1 MKKYTIIIPTTNNVV
16 GINDIVKEDPLVS
29 SVICEN
35 NNLEALPISPFYNS
49 FVKSPTGI
57 IEKLVGHPSFRID
70 ITKPIHNGK
79 SWQLAIAIA
88 HIFFKNNILN
98 FSNENQ
104 LLTKKTEEI
113 IWASGTINSNLEI
126 KKINYLDQKIYNS
139 MNFFK
144 NCIQNKI
151 QINVIL
157 SIENKDDF
165 DSLLSNNEFLKEA
178 INTKSIK
185 VLFFKNLYGLFDHL
199 NLKNILNKPT
209 KELSFFQ
216 KSKKNLSLLSVIFV
230 TILFALMFNSI
241 WQKTSP
247 LLSLNDNKNYS
258 LLLTTLK
265 TYRYGNFTERVVAYF
280 YDYIQ
285 TLQSN
290 EINKQIRLNFIPY
303 NDLESNKLKCL
314 QGNQSID
321 YVCDLN
327 LEVSNIGKETVFLW
341 ALKFSNLNS
350 KEKSFKNINKKSDIV
365 NGMIKSN
372 ETYLIDIK
380 NSHEPITLLIVY
392 SKEFD
397 IKIIDWLKRVDRENS
412 LLETTI
418 KRIKALGYGY
428 TINSIKNVKLIEN
441 TI

>member
-1 MKKYTIIIPTTNNVV
+1 MKKYTVIIPTTNDVV

-57 IEKLVGHPSFRID
+57 IEKLVGHSSFRTD

-88 HIFFKNNILN
+88 HIFLKNNILN

-139 MNFFK
+139 MSFFK
-144 NCIQNKI
+144 NCIKNEV
-151 QINVIL
+151 QINIIL
-157 SIENKDDF
+157 SIQNRDDF
-165 DSLLSNNEFLKEA
+165 NSLVSNNEFLKNA
-178 INTKSIK
+178 IRNKLIK
-185 VLFFKNLYGLFDHL
+185 VLFLKNLYGLFDHL
-199 NLKNILNKPT
+199 NLKNILKKPI
-209 KELSFFQ
+209 KRLSFFQ
-216 KSKKNLSLLSVIFV
+216 KSKKTLSILSIIFV
-230 TILFALMFNSI
+230 SILFALIFNSI

-247 LLSLNDNKNYS
+247 LLNLNDNKNYS

-265 TYRYGNFTERVVAYF
+265 TYRYGNLTERVIAYF

-285 TLQSN
+285 TIQSN
-290 EINKQIRLNFIPY
+290 EINKKIRLNFIPY
-303 NDLESNKLKCL
+303 NNLETNKLKCV
-314 QGNQSID
+314 QSNQSID

-341 ALKFSNLNS
+341 ALKFSNLNL
-350 KEKSFKNINKKSDIV
+350 KEKASQKTNKKSDIV

-372 ETYLIDIK
+372 EAYLIDIK
-380 NSHEPITLLIVY
+380 NSQEPITLFIVY

-397 IKIIDWLKRVDRENS
+397 IKIIDWLKRVDREKS

-428 TINSIKNVKLIEN
+428 TITSIKNVKLIEN
-441 TI
+441 KI

>member
-199 NLKNILNKPT
+199 NLRNILNKPT
-209 KELSFFQ
+209 KQLSFFQ

-428 TINSIKNVKLIEN
+428 TINRIKNVKLIEN
-441 TI
+441 KI

>member
-1 MKKYTIIIPTTNNVV
+1 MKKYTVIIPTTNNVV

-57 IEKLVGHPSFRID
+57 IEKLVGHSSFRTD

-88 HIFFKNNILN
+88 HIFLKNNILN

-139 MNFFK
+139 MSFFK
-144 NCIQNKI
+144 NCIKNEV
-151 QINVIL
+151 QINIIL
-157 SIENKDDF
+157 SIQNRDDF
-165 DSLLSNNEFLKEA
+165 NSLVSNNEFLKNA
-178 INTKSIK
+178 IKNKLIK
-185 VLFFKNLYGLFDHL
+185 VVFLKNLYGLFDHL
-199 NLKNILNKPT
+199 NLKNILKKPI
-209 KELSFFQ
+209 KRLSFFQ
-216 KSKKNLSLLSVIFV
+216 KSKKTLSILSIIFV
-230 TILFALMFNSI
+230 SILFALIFNSI
-241 WQKTSP
+241 WQKTLP

-265 TYRYGNFTERVVAYF
+265 TYRYGNLTERVIAYF

-285 TLQSN
+285 TIQSN
-290 EINKQIRLNFIPY
+290 EINKKIRLNFIPY
-303 NDLESNKLKCL
+303 NNLESNKLKCV
-314 QGNQSID
+314 QSNQSID

-341 ALKFSNLNS
+341 ALKFSNPNL
-350 KEKSFKNINKKSDIV
+350 KEKASQKTNKKSDIV

-372 ETYLIDIK
+372 EAYLIDIK
-380 NSHEPITLLIVY
+380 NSQEPITLFIVY

-397 IKIIDWLKRVDRENS
+397 IKIIDWLKRVDREKS

-428 TINSIKNVKLIEN
+428 TITSIKNVKLIEN
-441 TI
+441 KI

>member
-1 MKKYTIIIPTTNNVV
+1 MKKYTVIIPTTNNLV

-57 IEKLVGHPSFRID
+57 IEKLVGHSSFRTD

-88 HIFFKNNILN
+88 HIFLKNNILN

-139 MNFFK
+139 MSFFK
-144 NCIQNKI
+144 NCIKNEV
-151 QINVIL
+151 QINIIL
-157 SIENKDDF
+157 SIQNRDDF
-165 DSLLSNNEFLKEA
+165 NSLVSNNEFLKNA
-178 INTKSIK
+178 IRNKLIK
-185 VLFFKNLYGLFDHL
+185 VLFLKNLYGLFDHL
-199 NLKNILNKPT
+199 NLKNILKKPI
-209 KELSFFQ
+209 KRLSFFQ
-216 KSKKNLSLLSVIFV
+216 KSKKTLSILSIIFV
-230 TILFALMFNSI
+230 SILFALIFNSI

-247 LLSLNDNKNYS
+247 LLNLNDNKNYS

-265 TYRYGNFTERVVAYF
+265 TYRYGNLTERVIAYF

-285 TLQSN
+285 TIQSN
-290 EINKQIRLNFIPY
+290 EINKKIRLNFIPY
-303 NDLESNKLKCL
+303 NNLETNKLKCV
-314 QGNQSID
+314 QSNQSID

-341 ALKFSNLNS
+341 ALKFSNLDL
-350 KEKSFKNINKKSDIV
+350 KEKVSQKTNKKSDIV

-372 ETYLIDIK
+372 EAYLIDIK
-380 NSHEPITLLIVY
+380 NSQEPITLFIVY

-397 IKIIDWLKRVDRENS
+397 IKIIDWLKRVDREKS

-428 TINSIKNVKLIEN
+428 TITSIKNVKLIEN
-441 TI
+441 KI

>member
-1 MKKYTIIIPTTNNVV
+1 MKKYTVIIPTTNDVV

-57 IEKLVGHPSFRID
+57 IEKLVGHSSFRTD

-88 HIFFKNNILN
+88 HIFLKNNILN

-126 KKINYLDQKIYNS
+126 KKINYIDQKIYNS
-139 MNFFK
+139 MSFFK
-144 NCIQNKI
+144 NCIKNEV
-151 QINVIL
+151 QINIIL
-157 SIENKDDF
+157 SIQNRDDF
-165 DSLLSNNEFLKEA
+165 NSLVSNNEFLKNA
-178 INTKSIK
+178 IKNKLIK
-185 VLFFKNLYGLFDHL
+185 VLFLKNLYGLFDHL
-199 NLKNILNKPT
+199 NLKNTLKKPI
-209 KELSFFQ
+209 KRLSFFQ
-216 KSKKNLSLLSVIFV
+216 KSKKTLSILSIIFV
-230 TILFALMFNSI
+230 SILFALILNSI

-265 TYRYGNFTERVVAYF
+265 TYRYGNLTERVIAYF

-285 TLQSN
+285 TIQSN
-290 EINKQIRLNFIPY
+290 EINKKIRLNFIPY
-303 NDLESNKLKCL
+303 NNLESNKLKCV
-314 QGNQSID
+314 QSNQSID
-321 YVCDLN
+321 YICDLN

-341 ALKFSNLNS
+341 ALKFSNLNL
-350 KEKSFKNINKKSDIV
+350 KEKASQKTNKKSDIV

-372 ETYLIDIK
+372 EAYLIDIK
-380 NSHEPITLLIVY
+380 NSQEPITLFIVY

-397 IKIIDWLKRVDRENS
+397 IKIIDWLKRVDREKS
-412 LLETTI
+412 LLQTTI

-428 TINSIKNVKLIEN
+428 TITSIKNIKLI
-441 TI
+441 

>member
-1 MKKYTIIIPTTNNVV
+1 MKKYTVIIPTTNNVV

-57 IEKLVGHPSFRID
+57 IEKLVGHSSFRTD

-88 HIFFKNNILN
+88 HIFLKNNILN

-139 MNFFK
+139 MSLFK
-144 NCIQNKI
+144 NCIKNEV
-151 QINVIL
+151 QINIIL
-157 SIENKDDF
+157 SIQNRDDF
-165 DSLLSNNEFLKEA
+165 NSLVSNNEFLKNA
-178 INTKSIK
+178 IKNKLIK
-185 VLFFKNLYGLFDHL
+185 VVFLKNLYGLFDHL
-199 NLKNILNKPT
+199 NLKNILKKPI
-209 KELSFFQ
+209 KRLSFFQ
-216 KSKKNLSLLSVIFV
+216 KSKKTLSILSIIFV
-230 TILFALMFNSI
+230 SILFALIFNSI
-241 WQKTSP
+241 WQKTLP

-265 TYRYGNFTERVVAYF
+265 TYRYGNLTERVIAYF

-285 TLQSN
+285 TIQSN
-290 EINKQIRLNFIPY
+290 EINKKIRLNFIPY
-303 NDLESNKLKCL
+303 NNLESNKLKCV
-314 QGNQSID
+314 QSNQLID

-341 ALKFSNLNS
+341 ALKFSNPNL
-350 KEKSFKNINKKSDIV
+350 KEKASQKTNKKSDIV

-372 ETYLIDIK
+372 EAYLIDIK
-380 NSHEPITLLIVY
+380 NSQEPITLFIVY

-397 IKIIDWLKRVDRENS
+397 IKIIDWLKRVDREKS

-428 TINSIKNVKLIEN
+428 TITSIKNVKLIEN
-441 TI
+441 KI

>member
-1 MKKYTIIIPTTNNVV
+1 MKKYTVIIPTTNDVV

-57 IEKLVGHPSFRID
+57 IEKLVGHSSFRTD

-88 HIFFKNNILN
+88 HIFLKNNILN

-139 MNFFK
+139 MSFFK
-144 NCIQNKI
+144 NCIKNEV
-151 QINVIL
+151 QINIIL
-157 SIENKDDF
+157 SIQNRDDF
-165 DSLLSNNEFLKEA
+165 NSLVSNNEFLKNA
-178 INTKSIK
+178 IKNKLIK
-185 VLFFKNLYGLFDHL
+185 VLFLKNLYGLFDHL
-199 NLKNILNKPT
+199 NLKNTLKKPI
-209 KELSFFQ
+209 KRLSFFQ
-216 KSKKNLSLLSVIFV
+216 KSKKTLSILSIIFV
-230 TILFALMFNSI
+230 SILFALIFNSI

-247 LLSLNDNKNYS
+247 LLNLNDNKNYS

-265 TYRYGNFTERVVAYF
+265 TYRYGNLTERVIAYF

-285 TLQSN
+285 TIQSN
-290 EINKQIRLNFIPY
+290 EINKKIRLNFIPY
-303 NDLESNKLKCL
+303 NNLETNKLKCV
-314 QGNQSID
+314 QSNQSID

-341 ALKFSNLNS
+341 ALKFSNLNL
-350 KEKSFKNINKKSDIV
+350 KEKASQKTNKKSDIV

-372 ETYLIDIK
+372 EAYLIDIK
-380 NSHEPITLLIVY
+380 NSQEPITLFIVY

-397 IKIIDWLKRVDRENS
+397 IKIIDWLKRVDREKS

-428 TINSIKNVKLIEN
+428 TITSIKNIKLIEN
-441 TI
+441 KI

>member
-151 QINVIL
+151 QINIIL

-241 WQKTSP
+241 WQKTLP

-428 TINSIKNVKLIEN
+428 TINRIKNVKLIEN
-441 TI
+441 KI

>member
-104 LLTKKTEEI
+104 LLTKKKEEI

-209 KELSFFQ
+209 KQLSFFQ

-428 TINSIKNVKLIEN
+428 TINRIKNVKLIEN
-441 TI
+441 KI

>member
-380 NSHEPITLLIVY
+380 NSREPITLLIVY

>member
-1 MKKYTIIIPTTNNVV
+1 MKKYTVIIPTTNNVV

-57 IEKLVGHPSFRID
+57 IEKLVGHSSFRTD

-88 HIFFKNNILN
+88 HIFLKNNILN

-139 MNFFK
+139 MSFFK
-144 NCIQNKI
+144 NCIKNEV
-151 QINVIL
+151 QINIIL
-157 SIENKDDF
+157 SIQNRDDF
-165 DSLLSNNEFLKEA
+165 NSLVSNNEFLKNA
-178 INTKSIK
+178 IRNKLIK
-185 VLFFKNLYGLFDHL
+185 VLFLKNLYGLFDHL
-199 NLKNILNKPT
+199 NLKNILKKPI
-209 KELSFFQ
+209 KRLSFFQ
-216 KSKKNLSLLSVIFV
+216 KSKKTLSILSIIFV
-230 TILFALMFNSI
+230 SILFALIFNSI

-247 LLSLNDNKNYS
+247 LLNLNDNKNYS

-265 TYRYGNFTERVVAYF
+265 TYRYGNLTERVIAYF

-285 TLQSN
+285 TKQSN
-290 EINKQIRLNFIPY
+290 EINKKIRLNFIPY
-303 NDLESNKLKCL
+303 NNLESNKLKCV
-314 QGNQSID
+314 QSNQSID

-341 ALKFSNLNS
+341 ALKFSNPNL
-350 KEKSFKNINKKSDIV
+350 KEKASQKTNKKSDIV

-372 ETYLIDIK
+372 EAYLIDIK
-380 NSHEPITLLIVY
+380 NSQEPITLFIVY

-397 IKIIDWLKRVDRENS
+397 IKIIDWLKRVDREKS

-428 TINSIKNVKLIEN
+428 TITSIKNVKLIEN
-441 TI
+441 KI

>member
-1 MKKYTIIIPTTNNVV
+1 MKKYTVIIPTTNDVV

-35 NNLEALPISPFYNS
+35 NNLEALPISPSYNS

-57 IEKLVGHPSFRID
+57 IDKLVGHSSFRID

-79 SWQLAIAIA
+79 SWQLGIAIA
-88 HIFFKNNILN
+88 HIFSKHNILN

-104 LLTKKTEEI
+104 LLTKKTGEI

-126 KKINYLDQKIYNS
+126 KKINYLDQKINNS
-139 MNFFK
+139 MNFLK
-144 NCIQNKI
+144 NCTENGIRTSI
-151 QINVIL
+151 IL
-157 SIENKDDF
+157 SIQNKDDF
-165 DSLLSNNEFLKEA
+165 NSILSNNEFLKESIK
-178 INTKSIK
+178 INLIK
-185 VLFFKNLYGLFDHL
+185 VLFFNNLYDLFDHL
-199 NLKNILNKPT
+199 NLKNILKPI

-216 KSKKNLSLLSVIFV
+216 KSKKTLSFLSVIFV
-230 TILFALMFNSI
+230 IILFAIMFNNV

-247 LLSLNDNKNYS
+247 LLNLNDNKNYS

-265 TYRYGNFTERVVAYF
+265 TYRYGNLTERLVAYF

-290 EINKQIRLNFIPY
+290 EINKQMRLNFIPY

-314 QGNQSID
+314 LGSKAID
-321 YVCDLN
+321 YICNLH
-327 LEVSNIGKETVFLW
+327 LEVSNVGKDTVFLW
-341 ALKFSNLNS
+341 ALKFSNLNLN
-350 KEKSFKNINKKSDIV
+350 EKKSQNLNMKSDIV

-372 ETYLIDIK
+372 EAFLLDIK
-380 NSHEPITLLIVY
+380 NSQEPITLFIVY
-392 SKEFD
+392 SKVFD
-397 IKIIDWLKRVDRENS
+397 IKIINWLKRVDKENS

-428 TINSIKNVKLIEN
+428 TINNIKNVKLIEN
-441 TI
+441 KI

>member
-1 MKKYTIIIPTTNNVV
+1 MKKYTVIIPTTNDVV

-57 IEKLVGHPSFRID
+57 IEKLVGHSSFRTD

-88 HIFFKNNILN
+88 HIFLKNNILN

-139 MNFFK
+139 MSFFK
-144 NCIQNKI
+144 NCIKNEV
-151 QINVIL
+151 QINIIL
-157 SIENKDDF
+157 SIQNRDDF
-165 DSLLSNNEFLKEA
+165 NSLVSNNEFLKNA
-178 INTKSIK
+178 IKNKLIK

-199 NLKNILNKPT
+199 NLKNILKKPI
-209 KELSFFQ
+209 KRLSFLQ
-216 KSKKNLSLLSVIFV
+216 KSKKTLSILSIIFV
-230 TILFALMFNSI
+230 SILFALIFNSI

-265 TYRYGNFTERVVAYF
+265 TYRYGNLTERVIAYF

-285 TLQSN
+285 TIQSN
-290 EINKQIRLNFIPY
+290 EINKKIRLNFIPY
-303 NDLESNKLKCL
+303 NNLESNKLKCL
-314 QGNQSID
+314 QSNQSID

-341 ALKFSNLNS
+341 ALKFSNLNL
-350 KEKSFKNINKKSDIV
+350 KEKSSQKTNKKSDIV

-372 ETYLIDIK
+372 EAYLIDIK
-380 NSHEPITLLIVY
+380 NSQEPITLFIVY

-397 IKIIDWLKRVDRENS
+397 IKIIDWLKRVDREKS

-428 TINSIKNVKLIEN
+428 TITSIKNVKLIEN
-441 TI
+441 KI

>member
-1 MKKYTIIIPTTNNVV
+1 MKKYTVIIPTTNNVV

-57 IEKLVGHPSFRID
+57 IEKLVGHSSFRTD

-88 HIFFKNNILN
+88 HIFLKNNILN

-139 MNFFK
+139 MSFFK
-144 NCIQNKI
+144 NCIKNEV
-151 QINVIL
+151 QINIIL
-157 SIENKDDF
+157 SIQNRDDF
-165 DSLLSNNEFLKEA
+165 NSLVSNNEFLKNA
-178 INTKSIK
+178 IKNKLIK
-185 VLFFKNLYGLFDHL
+185 VVFLKNLYGLFDHL
-199 NLKNILNKPT
+199 NLKNILKKPI
-209 KELSFFQ
+209 KRLSFFQ
-216 KSKKNLSLLSVIFV
+216 KSKKTLSILSIIFV
-230 TILFALMFNSI
+230 SILFALIFNSI
-241 WQKTSP
+241 WQKTLP

-265 TYRYGNFTERVVAYF
+265 TYRYGNLTERVIAYF

-285 TLQSN
+285 TIQSN
-290 EINKQIRLNFIPY
+290 EINKKIRLNFIPY
-303 NDLESNKLKCL
+303 NNLESNKLKCV
-314 QGNQSID
+314 QSNQSID

-341 ALKFSNLNS
+341 ALKFSNLNL
-350 KEKSFKNINKKSDIV
+350 KEKASQKTNKKSDIV

-372 ETYLIDIK
+372 EAYLIDIK
-380 NSHEPITLLIVY
+380 NSQEPITLFIVY

-397 IKIIDWLKRVDRENS
+397 IKIIDWLKRVDREKS

-428 TINSIKNVKLIEN
+428 TITSIKNVKLIEN
-441 TI
+441 KI

>member
-1 MKKYTIIIPTTNNVV
+1 MKIYTVIIPTTNNVV

-88 HIFFKNNILN
+88 HIFLKNKILN

-139 MNFFK
+139 INFFK

-165 DSLLSNNEFLKEA
+165 DILLSNNEFVNNAMKNNL
-178 INTKSIK
+178 IK
-185 VLFFKNLYGLFDHL
+185 VLFFTNLYGLFDHL
-199 NLKNILNKPT
+199 NLKNILRKPI
-209 KELSFFQ
+209 KQSSFFQ
-216 KSKKNLSLLSVIFV
+216 KSKKNLSLLSVVFV

-247 LLSLNDNKNYS
+247 LLSMNDNKNYS

-265 TYRYGNFTERVVAYF
+265 TYRYGNLTERVVAYF
-280 YDYIQ
+280 YDYTQ
-285 TLQSN
+285 TLQSK

-303 NDLESNKLKCL
+303 NNLESNKLKCV
-314 QGNQSID
+314 QGNQSIN
-321 YVCDLN
+321 YLCDLN
-327 LEVSNIGKETVFLW
+327 LEVSNIGKKTVFLW
-341 ALKFSNLNS
+341 ALKFSNLNF
-350 KEKSFKNINKKSDIV
+350 KEKTFQKTNKKSDIV

-380 NSHEPITLLIVY
+380 NSNEPITLFIVY
-392 SKEFD
+392 SKQFD
-397 IKIIDWLKRVDRENS
+397 IKIIDWLKRLDRENS

-428 TINSIKNVKLIEN
+428 TINRIKNVKLIEN

>member
-1 MKKYTIIIPTTNNVV
+1 MKKYTVIIPTTNDVV

-57 IEKLVGHPSFRID
+57 IEKLVGHSSFRTD

-88 HIFFKNNILN
+88 HIFLKNNILN

-139 MNFFK
+139 MSFFK
-144 NCIQNKI
+144 NCLKNEV
-151 QINVIL
+151 QINIIL
-157 SIENKDDF
+157 SIQNRDDF
-165 DSLLSNNEFLKEA
+165 NSLVSNNEFLKNA
-178 INTKSIK
+178 IKNKLIK

-199 NLKNILNKPT
+199 NLKNILKKPI
-209 KELSFFQ
+209 KRLSFLQ
-216 KSKKNLSLLSVIFV
+216 KSKKTLSILSIIFV
-230 TILFALMFNSI
+230 SILFALIFNSI

-265 TYRYGNFTERVVAYF
+265 TYRYGNLTERVIAYF

-285 TLQSN
+285 TIQSN
-290 EINKQIRLNFIPY
+290 EINKKIRLNFIPY
-303 NDLESNKLKCL
+303 NNLETNKLKCV
-314 QGNQSID
+314 QSNQSID

-341 ALKFSNLNS
+341 ALKFSNLNL
-350 KEKSFKNINKKSDIV
+350 KEKSSQKTNKKSDIV

-372 ETYLIDIK
+372 EAYLIDIK
-380 NSHEPITLLIVY
+380 NSQEPITLFIVY

-397 IKIIDWLKRVDRENS
+397 IKIIDWLKRVDREKS

-428 TINSIKNVKLIEN
+428 TITSIKNVKLIEN
-441 TI
+441 KI

>member
-104 LLTKKTEEI
+104 LLTKKKEEI

-265 TYRYGNFTERVVAYF
+265 TYRYGNLTERVVAYF
-280 YDYIQ
+280 YDYTQ

-428 TINSIKNVKLIEN
+428 TINRIKNVKLIEN

>member
-1 MKKYTIIIPTTNNVV
+1 MKKYTVIIPTTNNVV

-57 IEKLVGHPSFRID
+57 IEKLVGHSSFRTD

-88 HIFFKNNILN
+88 HIFLKNNILN

-139 MNFFK
+139 MSFFK
-144 NCIQNKI
+144 NCIKNEV
-151 QINVIL
+151 QINIIL
-157 SIENKDDF
+157 SIQNRDDF
-165 DSLLSNNEFLKEA
+165 NSLVSNNEFLKNA
-178 INTKSIK
+178 IKNKLIK
-185 VLFFKNLYGLFDHL
+185 VVFLKNLYGLFDHL
-199 NLKNILNKPT
+199 NLKNTLKKPI
-209 KELSFFQ
+209 ERLSFFQ
-216 KSKKNLSLLSVIFV
+216 KSKKTLSIFSIIFV
-230 TILFALMFNSI
+230 SILFALILNSI

-265 TYRYGNFTERVVAYF
+265 TYRYGNLTERVIAYF

-285 TLQSN
+285 TIQSN
-290 EINKQIRLNFIPY
+290 EINKKIRLNFIPY
-303 NDLESNKLKCL
+303 NNLESNKLKCV
-314 QGNQSID
+314 QSNQSID

-341 ALKFSNLNS
+341 ALKFSNLNL
-350 KEKSFKNINKKSDIV
+350 KEKVSQKTNKKSDIV

-372 ETYLIDIK
+372 EAYLIDIK
-380 NSHEPITLLIVY
+380 NSQEPITLFIVY

-397 IKIIDWLKRVDRENS
+397 IKIIDWLKRVDREKS

-428 TINSIKNVKLIEN
+428 TITSIKNVKLIEN
-441 TI
+441 KI

>member
-1 MKKYTIIIPTTNNVV
+1 MKKYTVIIPTTNNVV

-57 IEKLVGHPSFRID
+57 IEKLVGHSSFRTD

-88 HIFFKNNILN
+88 HIFLKNNILN

-126 KKINYLDQKIYNS
+126 KKINYIDQKIYNS
-139 MNFFK
+139 MSFFK
-144 NCIQNKI
+144 NCIKNEV
-151 QINVIL
+151 QINIIL
-157 SIENKDDF
+157 SIQNRDDF
-165 DSLLSNNEFLKEA
+165 NSLVSNNEFLKNA
-178 INTKSIK
+178 IKNKLIK
-185 VLFFKNLYGLFDHL
+185 VMFFKNLYGLFDHL
-199 NLKNILNKPT
+199 NLKNILKKPI
-209 KELSFFQ
+209 KRLSFFQ
-216 KSKKNLSLLSVIFV
+216 KSKKTLSILSIIFV
-230 TILFALMFNSI
+230 SILFALIFNSI
-241 WQKTSP
+241 GQKTLP
-247 LLSLNDNKNYS
+247 LLSLNDNKNYT

-265 TYRYGNFTERVVAYF
+265 TYRYGNLTERVIAYF

-285 TLQSN
+285 TIQSN
-290 EINKQIRLNFIPY
+290 EINKKIRLNFIPY
-303 NDLESNKLKCL
+303 NNLESNKFKCV
-314 QGNQSID
+314 QSNQSID

-341 ALKFSNLNS
+341 ALKFSNPNL
-350 KEKSFKNINKKSDIV
+350 KEKASQKTIKKSDIV

-372 ETYLIDIK
+372 EAYLIDIK
-380 NSHEPITLLIVY
+380 NSQEPITLFIVY

-397 IKIIDWLKRVDRENS
+397 IKIIDWLKRVDREKS

-428 TINSIKNVKLIEN
+428 TITSIKNVKLIEN
-441 TI
+441 KI

>member
-1 MKKYTIIIPTTNNVV
+1 MKKYTVIIPTTNNVV

-57 IEKLVGHPSFRID
+57 IEKLVGHSSFRTD

-88 HIFFKNNILN
+88 HIFLKNNILN

-139 MNFFK
+139 MSFFK
-144 NCIQNKI
+144 NCIKNEV
-151 QINVIL
+151 QINIIL
-157 SIENKDDF
+157 SIQNRDDF
-165 DSLLSNNEFLKEA
+165 NSLVSNNEFLKNA
-178 INTKSIK
+178 IRNKLIK
-185 VLFFKNLYGLFDHL
+185 VLFLKNLYGLFDHL
-199 NLKNILNKPT
+199 NLKNILKKPI
-209 KELSFFQ
+209 KRLSFFQ
-216 KSKKNLSLLSVIFV
+216 KSKKTLSILSIIFV
-230 TILFALMFNSI
+230 SILFALIFNSI

-247 LLSLNDNKNYS
+247 LLNLNDNKNYS

-265 TYRYGNFTERVVAYF
+265 TYRYGNLTERVIAYF

-285 TLQSN
+285 TIQSN
-290 EINKQIRLNFIPY
+290 EINKKIRLNFIPY
-303 NDLESNKLKCL
+303 NNLETNKLKCV
-314 QGNQSID
+314 QSNQSID

-341 ALKFSNLNS
+341 ALKFSNLNL
-350 KEKSFKNINKKSDIV
+350 KEKASQKTNKKSDIV

-372 ETYLIDIK
+372 EAYLIDIK
-380 NSHEPITLLIVY
+380 NSQEPITLFIVY

-397 IKIIDWLKRVDRENS
+397 IKIIDWLKRVDREKS

-428 TINSIKNVKLIEN
+428 TITSIKNVKLIEN
-441 TI
+441 KI

>member
-1 MKKYTIIIPTTNNVV
+1 M
-16 GINDIVKEDPLVS
+16 
-29 SVICEN
+29 
-35 NNLEALPISPFYNS
+35 
-49 FVKSPTGI
+49 
-57 IEKLVGHPSFRID
+57 
-70 ITKPIHNGK
+70 
-79 SWQLAIAIA
+79 
-88 HIFFKNNILN
+88 
-98 FSNENQ
+98 
-104 LLTKKTEEI
+104 
-113 IWASGTINSNLEI
+113 
-126 KKINYLDQKIYNS
+126 
-139 MNFFK
+139 
-144 NCIQNKI
+144 
-151 QINVIL
+151 
-157 SIENKDDF
+157 
-165 DSLLSNNEFLKEA
+165 
-178 INTKSIK
+178 
-185 VLFFKNLYGLFDHL
+185 

-428 TINSIKNVKLIEN
+428 TINRIKNVKLIEN
-441 TI
+441 KI

>member
-1 MKKYTIIIPTTNNVV
+1 MKKYTVIIPTTNNVV

-57 IEKLVGHPSFRID
+57 IEKLVGHSSFRTD

-88 HIFFKNNILN
+88 HIFLKNNILN

-139 MNFFK
+139 MSFFK
-144 NCIQNKI
+144 NCIKKEV
-151 QINVIL
+151 QINIIL
-157 SIENKDDF
+157 SIQNRDNF
-165 DSLLSNNEFLKEA
+165 NSLVSNNEFLKNA
-178 INTKSIK
+178 IKNKLIK
-185 VLFFKNLYGLFDHL
+185 VLFLKNLYGLFDHL
-199 NLKNILNKPT
+199 NLKNILKKPI
-209 KELSFFQ
+209 KRLSFFQ
-216 KSKKNLSLLSVIFV
+216 KSKKTLSILSVIFV
-230 TILFALMFNSI
+230 SILFALIFNSI
-241 WQKTSP
+241 WQKTLP

-265 TYRYGNFTERVVAYF
+265 TYRYGNLTERVIAYF

-285 TLQSN
+285 TIQSN
-290 EINKQIRLNFIPY
+290 EINKKIRLNFIPY
-303 NDLESNKLKCL
+303 NNLESNKLKCV
-314 QGNQSID
+314 QSNQSID

-341 ALKFSNLNS
+341 ALKFSNLNL
-350 KEKSFKNINKKSDIV
+350 KEKSSQKTNKKSDIV

-372 ETYLIDIK
+372 EAYLIDIK
-380 NSHEPITLLIVY
+380 NSQEPITLFIVY

-397 IKIIDWLKRVDRENS
+397 IKIIDWLKRVDREKS

-428 TINSIKNVKLIEN
+428 TITSIKNVKLIEN
-441 TI
+441 KI

>member
-1 MKKYTIIIPTTNNVV
+1 VKKYTVIIPTTNNVV

-57 IEKLVGHPSFRID
+57 IEKLVGHSSFRTD

-88 HIFFKNNILN
+88 HIFLKNNILN

-139 MNFFK
+139 MSFFK
-144 NCIQNKI
+144 NCIKNEV
-151 QINVIL
+151 QINIIL
-157 SIENKDDF
+157 SIQNRDDF
-165 DSLLSNNEFLKEA
+165 NSLVSNNEFLKNA
-178 INTKSIK
+178 IRNKLIK
-185 VLFFKNLYGLFDHL
+185 VLFLKNLYGLFDHL
-199 NLKNILNKPT
+199 NLKNILKKPI
-209 KELSFFQ
+209 KRLSFFQ
-216 KSKKNLSLLSVIFV
+216 KSKKTLSILSIIFV
-230 TILFALMFNSI
+230 SILFALIFNSI

-247 LLSLNDNKNYS
+247 LLNLNDNKNYS

-265 TYRYGNFTERVVAYF
+265 TYRYGNLTERVIAYF

-285 TLQSN
+285 TIQSN
-290 EINKQIRLNFIPY
+290 EINKKIRLNFIPY
-303 NDLESNKLKCL
+303 NNLETNKLKCV
-314 QGNQSID
+314 QSNQSID

-341 ALKFSNLNS
+341 ALKFSNLNL
-350 KEKSFKNINKKSDIV
+350 KEKASQKTNKKSDIV

-372 ETYLIDIK
+372 EAYLIDIK
-380 NSHEPITLLIVY
+380 NSQEPITLFIVY

-397 IKIIDWLKRVDRENS
+397 IKIIDWLKRVDREKS

-428 TINSIKNVKLIEN
+428 TITSIKNVKLIEN
-441 TI
+441 KI